1 MADHADHHHA
11 VEQKP
16 APGVAMGIGLFVG
29 MAALLVGFVGAIRAS
44 ESMLTVGAVLAVI
57 AIACGVVGVIIAKA
71 TGGTTRGFAVV
82 LFLSVLSGVLWAVVV
97 PQI

>member
-44 ESMLTVGAVLAVI
+44 ESPWSAAFRNHATAASWWRSAVSAAARTADGSRRI
-57 AIACGVVGVIIAKA
+57 AIA
-71 TGGTTRGFAVV
+71 
-82 LFLSVLSGVLWAVVV
+82 
-97 PQI
+97 PPP

>member
-29 MAALLVGFVGAIRAS
+29 MADVVLVQRGA
-44 ESMLTVGAVLAVI
+44 
-57 AIACGVVGVIIAKA
+57 GVVGVIIAKA